1 MKVSEV
7 INSIMDKENIDDLE
21 FSQRIGYS
29 FKYFNIVKYEG
40 VNISN
45 HFLKKIKEEFP
56 LYVFEISELKKIINE
71 QEKKRKIKIEER
83 KKIGKQVQ
91 RFRESLGLNLKEFAS
106 EINMYYTNF
115 KKIESGI
122 HPLSNDKLQKI
133 LNTFKISIYDLMN
146 VKSPKDDMIEITE
159 EMFNKLTLLRKN
171 TGEAYT
177 NLAEKINMSNYIF
190 RTIFINEPPFKVRK
204 DVFLEIL
211 NGFGIDSIDNFNN
224 LDIETLKGAK
234 IEKYIKENNIAQGII
249 KLRDKHGLSN
259 NKFAKRV
266 GIDSSMITR
275 LLKNERKMSLKCF
288 KKMLE
293 TFDVNFEEFK
303 KLNEEK

>member
-7 INSIMDKENIDDLE
+7 INSIIDKENIDDLE

-56 LYVFEISELKKIINE
+56 LYIFEISELKKIINE

-106 EINMYYTNF
+106 EINMYYTNL

-122 HPLSNDKLQKI
+122 HSLSNDKLQKI

-146 VKSPKDDMIEITE
+146 VKSPKDDIIEITE
-159 EMFNKLTLLRKN
+159 KMFNKLTLLRK
-171 TGEAYT
+171 TSGESYL
-177 NLAEKINMSNYIF
+177 NLAEKINMSSYIF
-190 RTIFINEPPFKVRK
+190 RYPFMSKPPFNLRK
-204 DVFLEIL
+204 DVFTEIL
-211 NGFGIDSIDNFNN
+211 RSFEINSIDEFID
-224 LDIETLKGAK
+224 LDEKKLKSVENK
-234 IEKYIKENNIAQGII
+234 KYLKENDITNGII

-266 GIDSSMITR
+266 GIDPSMITR
-275 LLKNERKMSLKCF
+275 LLKNERNISLKCF
-288 KKMLE
+288 KKILE
-293 TFDVNFEEFK
+293 TFNISFEQFK
-303 KLNEEK
+303 IMNEK

>member
-7 INSIMDKENIDDLE
+7 INSIIDKESIDDLE

-56 LYVFEISELKKIINE
+56 LYIFEISELKKIINE

-106 EINMYYTNF
+106 EINMYYTNL

-122 HPLSNDKLQKI
+122 HSLSNDKLQKI

-146 VKSPKDDMIEITE
+146 VKSPKDDIIEITE
-159 EMFNKLTLLRKN
+159 KMFNKLTLLRK
-171 TGEAYT
+171 TSDESYL
-177 NLAEKINMSNYIF
+177 NLAEKINMSSYVF
-190 RTIFINEPPFKVRK
+190 KYPFMSKPPFNLRK
-204 DVFLEIL
+204 DVFTEIL
-211 NGFGIDSIDNFNN
+211 RSFEINSIDEFID
-224 LDIETLKGAK
+224 LDEKKLKSVENK
-234 IEKYIKENNIAQGII
+234 KYLKENDITNGII

-266 GIDSSMITR
+266 GIDPSMITR

>member
-7 INSIMDKENIDDLE
+7 INSIIDKENIDDLE

-56 LYVFEISELKKIINE
+56 LYVFEICELKKIINE

-106 EINMYYTNF
+106 EINMYYTNL

-122 HPLSNDKLQKI
+122 HSLSNDKLQKI

-146 VKSPKDDMIEITE
+146 VKSPKDDIIEITKK
-159 EMFNKLTLLRKN
+159 MFNKLTLLRK
-171 TGEAYT
+171 TSDESYL
-177 NLAEKINMSNYIF
+177 NLAEKINMSSYVF
-190 RTIFINEPPFKVRK
+190 KYPFMSKPPFNLRK
-204 DVFLEIL
+204 DVFTEIL
-211 NGFGIDSIDNFNN
+211 RSFEINSIDEFID
-224 LDIETLKGAK
+224 LDEKKLKSVENK
-234 IEKYIKENNIAQGII
+234 KYLKENDITNGII

-266 GIDSSMITR
+266 GIDPSMITR